1 MGKKKKPGPKETTPV
16 SVRVPVDLHA
26 RLEATAEALATDVSH
41 LVRQLIA
48 EFLVVFEQ
56 RAQQGKGTGHGG

>member
-1 MGKKKKPGPKETTPV
+1 MAKKKKPGPKETTPV

-26 RLEATAEALATDVSH
+26 RLEATEEALATDVSH

-48 EFLVVFEQ
+48 EFLVVFEE
-56 RAQQGKGTGHGG
+56 RARQGRAHGG